1 MSEVTLTYGPSV
13 KGWTSFHSFIP
24 EWMVGMNSNFYTFYQ
39 GKPWKHHSNTTRN
52 QYYATDSIASSVV
65 KFVFNDGPIETKMFK
80 TIELEGTK
88 SWKADMVS
96 DLHSAKIESQYFVP
110 KEGSFFAN
118 VRRTVESGLNV
129 DFSQI
134 STQGLGS
141 SSTVASIGNVLTIT
155 FTFQP
160 TQQLNPIV
168 DIGDIA
174 YFKDGSGNLLEMGSI
189 TGLSNSDVFGSGFIE
204 VTNPTNT
211 PVATNFVFAVKN
223 SVAESYGLR
232 GHYNEVTLTNSD
244 QTKTNLFAVSSEIF
258 KSYP

>member
-1 MSEVTLTYGPSV
+1 MSEVTLTYSPSV

-52 QYYATDSIASSVV
+52 QYYASEGIASSIVT
-65 KFVFNDGPIETKMFK
+65 FVFNDGPIETKMFK

-88 SWKADMVS
+88 SWKADMSS
-96 DLHSAKIESQYFVP
+96 DLHTAKIESQYFVL

-118 VRRTVESGLNV
+118 VRRNVESGLNV

-134 STQGLGS
+134 STQGLGDAV
-141 SSTVASIGNVLTIT
+141 STVLTGNILKVN
-155 FTFQP
+155 FTLQT

-174 YFKDGSGNLLEMGSI
+174 YFKNAAGNLLEMGAI
-189 TGLSNSDVFGSGFIE
+189 TGISNSDVFGSGFIE
-204 VTNPTNT
+204 VTNTTNT
-211 PVATNFVFAVKN
+211 PVAANFVFAVKN